1 MRVAQ
6 LIHFLE
12 DFLVPALTAFVN
24 LHFLQRDEKVIEP
37 LHGFA
42 PLFHVR
48 HSLTLPSDVNNTAFL
63 ALSEPLLRLLVVVV
77 GRRL

>member
-6 LIHFLE
+6 LIYFLE
-12 DFLVPALTAFVN
+12 NFLVPTLTAFVD
-24 LHFLQRDEKVIEP
+24 LHFLQRNEKVIEP

-48 HSLTLPSDVNNTAFL
+48 HSLTLPSDIDDTAFL
-63 ALSEPLLRLLVVVV
+63 AFGEPLLRLLVVVV